1 MRQGIEYSADELIE
15 LSRLHDRTKEA
26 AEQLEESFMDI
37 LEELKLTEKEVLF
50 TLARVTDSFIRMH
63 EDYNFNPDNRLDAE
77 AAFNDYL
84 IACRDITFGDD
95 DNGDFEEDDPRGS

>member
-15 LSRLHDRTKEA
+15 LSKLHDSTTEA
-26 AEQLEESFMDI
+26 AEELEESFMEI
-37 LEELKLTEKEVLF
+37 LEKLNLTEKEVLF

-63 EDYNFNPDNRLDAE
+63 EDFNFNPNNKLDAE
-77 AAFNDYL
+77 AAFNDYY

-95 DNGDFEEDDPRGS
+95 GNSGI